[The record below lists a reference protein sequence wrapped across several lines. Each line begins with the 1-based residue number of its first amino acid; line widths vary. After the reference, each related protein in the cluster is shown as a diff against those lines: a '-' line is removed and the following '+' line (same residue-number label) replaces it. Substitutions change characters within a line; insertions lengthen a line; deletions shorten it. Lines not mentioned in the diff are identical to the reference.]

1 MAFFYIFIIA
11 LIFFVIWVAAR
22 NRTLEKDNREFLKNN
37 TVLRGREYRYKDWIK
52 RLAKMEPFEAY
63 SEIQKADLNE
73 QDVE

>member
-1 MAFFYIFIIA
+1 MAFFYIFIVA

-37 TVLRGREYRYKDWIK
+37 TVLRSREYRYKDWIK

>member
-1 MAFFYIFIIA
+1 MIVFYGFIVA
-11 LIFFVIWVAAR
+11 LIFFVIWVASR

-37 TVLRGREYRYKDWIK
+37 TVLRSREYRYKDWIK
-52 RLAKMEPFEAY
+52 RLAKMELFEAY

>member
-37 TVLRGREYRYKDWIK
+37 TVLRGSEYRYKDWIK